1 MLRIIAKLKWRTKL
15 SGENTES
22 FRCPAEPIT
31 FYLFDRLADAA
42 GCGVAQACS
51 D

>member
-22 FRCPAEPIT
+22 FRCRWTEIQN
-31 FYLFDRLADAA
+31 RL
-42 GCGVAQACS
+42 VL
-51 D
+51 